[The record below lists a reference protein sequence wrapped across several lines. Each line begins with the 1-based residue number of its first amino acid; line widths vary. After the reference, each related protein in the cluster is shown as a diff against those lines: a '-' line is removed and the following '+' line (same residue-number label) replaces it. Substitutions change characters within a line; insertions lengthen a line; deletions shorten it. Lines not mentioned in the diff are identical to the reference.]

1 MRPIRGILGF
11 LLVVTLL
18 VGPATASTSSDKRLI
33 KIGSDITVEKGEKIH
48 GTPPLAWGPTFGP
61 LGVKKS
67 KDGARRGDRQ

>member
-33 KIGSDITVEKGEKIH
+33 KIGSDITVEKGEKIRSVWTIGGQITVH
-48 GTPPLAWGPTFGP
+48 GT
-61 LGVKKS
+61 VE
-67 KDGARRGDRQ
+67 